1 MIHVLV
7 GRKCLIVTSLVT
19 DSIVIY
25 RALAAVAATG
35 LLLPQWFSRCC
46 PQPGYRSGQD
56 QG

>member
-1 MIHVLV
+1 LIHVLV

>member
-1 MIHVLV
+1 MIYVLV
-7 GRKCLIVTSLVT
+7 GRGCLVVTSLVA

-35 LLLPQWFSRCC
+35 LRLPQWFGRCC